1 MNKRITF
8 LLSSA
13 TCLSFTWILVSWIS
27 SPSPSIEIKPLRQTK
42 LSPVTPEKY
51 LFDSS
56 SAHFSDRGQRGTPNP
71 KSVPVVTREKSQP
84 ELNREQIIRHIEDH
98 GGDYSILG
106 KIDLL
111 QSDIVEL
118 DNGETHRQS
127 VVRSSK
133 SSGLVLV
140 VEHFASD
147 GQFIYTSFQ
156 SAERIIARVENEQI
170 RHSIRSSL
178 SAMGYSSEG
187 ESGWHELISVKVDP
201 TPSRLFASKT
211 LLESLVGD
219 HGSVF
224 FAGILPR

>member
-1 MNKRITF
+1 M
-8 LLSSA
+8 
-13 TCLSFTWILVSWIS
+13 
-27 SPSPSIEIKPLRQTK
+27 
-42 LSPVTPEKY
+42 
-51 LFDSS
+51 D
-56 SAHFSDRGQRGTPNP
+56 
-71 KSVPVVTREKSQP
+71 
-84 ELNREQIIRHIEDH
+84 REQIIRHIKDH

-140 VEHFASD
+140 VEHFAPD
-147 GQFIYTSFQ
+147 GQFIYASFQ

-187 ESGWHELISVKVDP
+187 ESGWHSLVAVKVDP
-201 TPSRLFASKT
+201 TPSRLFASKA

-224 FAGILPR
+224 FAGILAK